1 MFSLRLAITI
11 PLNQVCY
18 IRFHYDF
25 HFFQHEDTAPTTCS
39 MDRQLPSGSVPTIRR
54 PGTPGRDRTGRS
66 HEPNRMGLAP
76 MVGCERDR
84 TRRRIRV
91 VLA

>member
-1 MFSLRLAITI
+1 MCSLRQAITI

-18 IRFHYDF
+18 IRFQHDF
-25 HFFQHEDTAPTTCS
+25 HHEDASPATRS
-39 MDRQLPSGSVPTIRR
+39 MDRQLSSTSVPTIRR

-66 HEPNRMGLAP
+66 HEPDCMGLAP
-76 MVGCERDR
+76 GVGCTRGGS
-84 TRRRIRV
+84 RRRIRI